1 MKLNKTDLMKL
12 KMLLDYNEQFLR
24 KRIREEQYHDESP
37 IAVIDALHELLDI
50 VMDLQRRIND
60 E

>member
-12 KMLLDYNEQFLR
+12 KMLLDYNEQFHR
-24 KRIREEQYHDESP
+24 KRIREAQSHDESP